1 MFDIADSS
9 FFLLPKMAHSNVFS
23 EIEKSLDRT
32 VSKEEFF
39 HGVWSNEKSP
49 KLTDTKEFNNSF
61 PSESDEK
68 TSSMDDLIFHN
79 EVGNS
84 LEIETLPIDL
94 NHERDKDMSQTVD
107 DVSPGVQSEDLDSSS
122 HSASENIDY
131 FDSEDEF
138 FETYRNK
145 FEEFQSMVDFGGD
158 FCKTDNKDRYCK
170 SQYINY
176 PNYAKKKILIV
187 YCDTKQNPM
196 DMKRG

>member
-79 EVGNS
+79 EVG
-84 LEIETLPIDL
+84 
-94 NHERDKDMSQTVD
+94 KDMSQTVD

-170 SQYINY
+170 
-176 PNYAKKKILIV
+176 
-187 YCDTKQNPM
+187 
-196 DMKRG
+196 

>member
-1 MFDIADSS
+1 M
-9 FFLLPKMAHSNVFS
+9 
-23 EIEKSLDRT
+23 
-32 VSKEEFF
+32 
-39 HGVWSNEKSP
+39 
-49 KLTDTKEFNNSF
+49 TKEFNNSF

-79 EVGNS
+79 EVG
-84 LEIETLPIDL
+84 
-94 NHERDKDMSQTVD
+94 KDMSQTVD

-170 SQYINY
+170 
-176 PNYAKKKILIV
+176 
-187 YCDTKQNPM
+187 
-196 DMKRG
+196 